1 MQENIYTGQNSF
13 ITPVMRAECQNTSL
27 PHSSPDGCLA
37 LQSLVTKQLIYI
49 RECLYE
55 LLISIW
61 FESVYIIMKFA
72 VVFSLLFSFAY
83 STKLS
88 LTDTSQD
95 SSTQVNVTESER
107 ANKETVSID
116 VQRVDVDRDANGG
129 FEDARILKVLFSHLI
144 RSPRYVAKML

>member
-1 MQENIYTGQNSF
+1 M
-13 ITPVMRAECQNTSL
+13 
-27 PHSSPDGCLA
+27 
-37 LQSLVTKQLIYI
+37 
-49 RECLYE
+49 
-55 LLISIW
+55 
-61 FESVYIIMKFA
+61 MKFA
-72 VVFSLLFSFAY
+72 VVFSLLFSFAC

-116 VQRVDVDRDANGG
+116 VQRVHVDRDANGG

-144 RSPRYVAKML
+144 RSPRYVTKML

>member
-1 MQENIYTGQNSF
+1 M
-13 ITPVMRAECQNTSL
+13 
-27 PHSSPDGCLA
+27 
-37 LQSLVTKQLIYI
+37 YI

-88 LTDTSQD
+88 VTDTSQD

-144 RSPRYVAKML
+144 RSTRYVTKML

>member
-1 MQENIYTGQNSF
+1 MSKNF
-13 ITPVMRAECQNTSL
+13 PPPLL
-27 PHSSPDGCLA
+27 PRWLPR
-37 LQSLVTKQLIYI
+37 LVGPGYQAVIYI

-55 LLISIW
+55 LLIFIW

-129 FEDARILKVLFSHLI
+129 FEDARILKVFFSHLI
-144 RSPRYVAKML
+144 RSPRYVTKML